1 MSKDNKKALNNSSKN
16 IDYLNNIINKLEKYQ
31 DKKYDLTNQ
40 EVIKYAKKYMISTEE
55 LKDYSMQ
62 YSDLDLAAMAIMNET
77 NYSKLV
83 KKIPNCLNLLECD
96 IPINRAVETYSKLLE
111 ERGKIETLLRYAIE
125 EQKENKPIRISK
137 NVFYNILMRKDMEPS
152 TKNTTLTE
160 KESNFISALISIIEN
175 ENINDIDSVLSEDE
189 LIGLF
194 FIVKSDNKKE
204 TLNSMSTII
213 NGSRNNYISFDKRTL
228 QILITLLSDKKISKS
243 LNTKIFNELQ
253 KTKQKEQQIEKGYT
267 KTR

>member
-1 MSKDNKKALNNSSKN
+1 M
-16 IDYLNNIINKLEKYQ
+16 
-31 DKKYDLTNQ
+31 
-40 EVIKYAKKYMISTEE
+40 
-55 LKDYSMQ
+55 
-62 YSDLDLAAMAIMNET
+62 
-77 NYSKLV
+77 
-83 KKIPNCLNLLECD
+83 
-96 IPINRAVETYSKLLE
+96 
-111 ERGKIETLLRYAIE
+111 
-125 EQKENKPIRISK
+125 
-137 NVFYNILMRKDMEPS
+137 
-152 TKNTTLTE
+152 

-175 ENINDIDSVLSEDE
+175 KNINDIDSVLSEDE

-213 NGSRNNYISFDKRTL
+213 NDSKNNYISFDKRTL

-267 KTR
+267 KIR